1 MSTQRCIWIFIAE
14 CLHYNYKMKTIQ
26 LLIELRT
33 YFVYIQWN
41 ATQHYKWMKCGCMLL
56 HGCYVKESTL
66 NILGWLNGSLK
77 IFYNTLGKNPNETF
91 GPPQYMAYPVTANP
105 WDRHQICSCS
115 CLGMGKHGYRSPQG
129 LRSGASSLPACLPFS
144 QREPGRSTPELEE
157 QTRPPKPLFHT
168 TEPHL
173 ICTLKNWA

>member
-26 LLIELRT
+26 SLIELRT

-77 IFYNTLGKNPNETF
+77 IFCNTLGKNPNETF
-91 GPPQYMAYPVTANP
+91 GPPQYMEYPVTANP

-115 CLGMGKHGYRSPQG
+115 CLGMGKKTICKGYKRTSEG
-129 LRSGASSLPACLPFS
+129 KGNVLKLSMVTASSKIFYGDSCTTNTLTKNNCHPF
-144 QREPGRSTPELEE
+144 PIDKFNG
-157 QTRPPKPLFHT
+157 
-168 TEPHL
+168 
-173 ICTLKNWA
+173 

>member
-77 IFYNTLGKNPNETF
+77 IFCNTLGKNPNETF
-91 GPPQYMAYPVTANP
+91 GPPQYMEYPVTANP

-115 CLGMGKHGYRSPQG
+115 CLGMGKKTICKGYKRTSEG
-129 LRSGASSLPACLPFS
+129 KGNVRKLSMVTASSKIFYGDSCTTNTLTKNNCHPF
-144 QREPGRSTPELEE
+144 PIDKFNG
-157 QTRPPKPLFHT
+157 
-168 TEPHL
+168 
-173 ICTLKNWA
+173 

>member
-115 CLGMGKHGYRSPQG
+115 CLGMGKKTICKGYKRTSEG
-129 LRSGASSLPACLPFS
+129 KGNVLKLSMVTASSKIFYGDSCTTNTLTKNNCHPF
-144 QREPGRSTPELEE
+144 PIDKFNG
-157 QTRPPKPLFHT
+157 
-168 TEPHL
+168 
-173 ICTLKNWA
+173 